1 MASQPQGGD
10 PRLAGL
16 GEELRQLRGRLEAL
30 RLGLPDRPAAQRSAP
45 APPAPAPPAPAPPAP
60 ADDEVMAR
68 LRGLLDELKTLT
80 GESP

>member
-30 RLGLPDRPAAQRSAP
+30 RLGLPDRPGAQQ
-45 APPAPAPPAPAPPAP
+45 PAPAPPAPPPPAP